1 MLSRAGT
8 ITFEREFSA
17 MAAKEVASALSV
29 LTSDGLQ
36 CCKDWVDNCFVE
48 AFIADYFTGSTD
60 DEISEVSDDDLN
72 GTFQNNSSI
81 SIKYLFR

>member
-1 MLSRAGT
+1 MLSQAGT
-8 ITFEREFSA
+8 ITFERKLSA
-17 MAAKEVASALSV
+17 MAAKEVASALGV

-36 CCKDWVDNCFVE
+36 CCNDNCFVE

-60 DEISEVSDDDLN
+60 DKNSEVSDDDLT
-72 GTFQNNSSI
+72 GTFQSNSSV

>member
-1 MLSRAGT
+1 M
-8 ITFEREFSA
+8 TFERELSA
-17 MAAKEVASALSV
+17 MAAKEVASALGV

-60 DEISEVSDDDLN
+60 DENSEVSDDDLT
-72 GTFQNNSSI
+72 GTFQSNSSV